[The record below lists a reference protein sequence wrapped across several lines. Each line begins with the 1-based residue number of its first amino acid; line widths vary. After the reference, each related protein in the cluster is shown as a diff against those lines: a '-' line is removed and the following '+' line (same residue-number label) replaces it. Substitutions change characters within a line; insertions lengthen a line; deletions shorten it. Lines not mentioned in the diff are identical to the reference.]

1 MGKDDSIR
9 NSVAW
14 ARLRFSIIGG
24 MLSSPPSRGELGP
37 ELERLSKKMW
47 KHPVTG
53 EWVFIGASTIER
65 WYYQARKVSDPVDA
79 LTRKL
84 RADAGQNRVM
94 SAVLLSALEQQYLAH
109 RGWTRKLHADNL
121 WALCAHE
128 PERYGPAPSYS
139 TVRRRMD
146 ACGWYKKKIK
156 RNPTAG
162 QIRAAERLESL
173 EVRSYEATHVN
184 ALWHLDFHEAKR
196 RIVDALGNWHTLVC
210 LCILDDLSRLCCHIQ
225 WYLHESA
232 ENLIHGLSQAFH
244 KRGLPRSQML
254 DRGAAMRAEETKNGL
269 AVLGV
274 SYEPTLEYSP
284 YQNGK
289 QETFWGTL
297 EGRLM
302 AMIEKVEPLTLD
314 FLNLATQA
322 WAEQEYN
329 RTIHEELGCTPLERF
344 LEGSDVSRPAPG
356 VEALRMA
363 FCAERPRTQR
373 RSDGTITVKG
383 VRFELPSR
391 LRTLRKPRI
400 RYQSWDLSV
409 AYVVDERD
417 GKLLARIRPIDKA
430 KNFNKQRR
438 TVAPLTQGI
447 EPEEPEAK
455 KADVN
460 PIPPLMRKY
469 LADYAATGLPP
480 AYLPKDEA
488 LLRGAQDDAT
498 ETQESKND

>member
-1 MGKDDSIR
+1 MGKDDSSR
-9 NSVAW
+9 NCAAL

-24 MLSSPPSRGELGP
+24 LLSSPPARGELGP
-37 ELERLSKKMW
+37 EIERLSKKLW
-47 KHPVTG
+47 KHPVTK

-65 WYYQARKVSDPVDA
+65 WYYQARNARDPVGA

-84 RADAGQNRVM
+84 RSDAGQNRVVC
-94 SAVLLSALEQQYLAH
+94 SALLSALEQQYLAH

-121 WALCAHE
+121 GALCASE
-128 PERYGPAPSYS
+128 PERYGKAPSYS

-146 ACGWYKKKIK
+146 ACGWYKKKLK
-156 RNPTAG
+156 RNPTPG

-184 ALWHLDFHEAKR
+184 AMWHLDFHEAKR
-196 RIVDALGNWHTLVC
+196 RIADVFGNWYTPVC

-225 WYLHESA
+225 WYLHETA

-244 KRGLPRSQML
+244 KRGLPRGQML
-254 DRGAAMRAEETKNGL
+254 DRGSAMRAEETKNGL

-274 SYEPTLEYSP
+274 SYEPTLAYSP

-289 QETFWGTL
+289 QENFWGTL

-302 AMIEKVEPLTLD
+302 AMIEKVEPLTLA

-329 RTIHEELGCTPLERF
+329 RTIHEELGCTPLKRF

-356 VEALRMA
+356 VEALRIA
-363 FCAERPRTQR
+363 FCAEHQRTQR

-391 LRTLRKPRI
+391 LRTLRKPMI

-417 GKLLARIRPIDKA
+417 GTMLARIRPIDKA
-430 KNFNKQRR
+430 KNFNGQRR
-438 TVAPLTQGI
+438 IVAPIIQCL
-447 EPEEPEAK
+447 EPEAQ
-455 KADVN
+455 KADVD

-488 LLRGAQDDAT
+488 LLRGAQDDAR
-498 ETQESKND
+498 ETPENKND